1 MEMSLLQCP
10 FRGHIINMA
19 ARDGCQENT
28 GWGSGLGS
36 IFFFRECCFR
46 VTVTFGLTLTLNQP
60 LFFKKKGTPRPWPHP
75 HPAFY

>member
-36 IFFFRECCFR
+36 IFFLENA
-46 VTVTFGLTLTLNQP
+46 VLG
-60 LFFKKKGTPRPWPHP
+60 
-75 HPAFY
+75 

>member
-36 IFFFRECCFR
+36 IFFLENA
-46 VTVTFGLTLTLNQP
+46 VLGLRLRL
-60 LFFKKKGTPRPWPHP
+60 G
-75 HPAFY
+75 